1 MLTNSTKRVLSVSIV
16 FVFIVGILMVPP
28 SFAQEG
34 DENYLIGHD
43 SLYMGD
49 EWMKVTDK
57 AIHLY
62 ALEQGWNVITQ
73 NAHFKVADQV
83 KQLRYFQEKGVD
95 GVIWSPVAEEATADV
110 VEYLAEQGVPTVT
123 YNTDVKSDAVPIT
136 VMFGNKE
143 AAKIV
148 AREAIDYLKEKQGD
162 PEGVVLSIQG
172 DPANTTDR
180 NRAEGFKEVFT
191 QYEGIEFVEF
201 FTESDMA
208 EAQRKAYNA
217 IQQHGRPV
225 AIVSQNTTN
234 ARGGTNALKQADM
247 LVPREEEDHVF
258 ISSIGG
264 APAYLEMMKEGFV
277 DRGYVQPNLF
287 YGPLAM
293 HYLVQVIEEGEESL
307 PEVGTT
313 VTADDVQITG
323 GTYEGVSPWEEQIWA
338 PAEVTTN
345 FGHKWLK
352 VQGML
357 VTPDNMD
364 DPRIWG
370 NTAEEW
376 LN

>member
-1 MLTNSTKRVLSVSIV
+1 MLSNSTKRLFTGTIV
-16 FVFIVGILMVPP
+16 FVFIVGILMVPAT
-28 SFAQEG
+28 FGQEEDG
-34 DENYLIGHD
+34 SYLIGHD

-148 AREAIDYLKEKQGD
+148 AREAVDYLKEKQGE

-247 LVPREEEDHVF
+247 LVPRGEEDHVF

-264 APAYLEMMKEGFV
+264 APAYLDMMEEGFV